1 MYVGLFKLVSKT
13 FHIHL
18 HEETDVKFL
27 GCIDN
32 QIFFAMKLRHL
43 DPPHA
48 PPPLWCR
55 VWRRMTFQ
63 TIRYEVLRF
72 GTRRSGVI
80 VRCSCYGADRGVLRR
95 GLTASFCV
103 VVYSSKNPRESIAQ
117 SLSLN
122 DHTVKFIHRLKS

>member
-43 DPPHA
+43 E
-48 PPPLWCR
+48 PPPAPN
-55 VWRRMTFQ
+55 
-63 TIRYEVLRF
+63 Y
-72 GTRRSGVI
+72 GVGCGD
-80 VRCSCYGADRGVLRR
+80 V
-95 GLTASFCV
+95 
-103 VVYSSKNPRESIAQ
+103 
-117 SLSLN
+117 
-122 DHTVKFIHRLKS
+122 